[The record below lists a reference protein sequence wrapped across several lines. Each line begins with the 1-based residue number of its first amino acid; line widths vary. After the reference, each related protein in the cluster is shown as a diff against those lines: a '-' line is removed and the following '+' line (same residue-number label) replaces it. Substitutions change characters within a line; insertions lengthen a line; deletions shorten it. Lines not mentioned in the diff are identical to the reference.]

1 MRVVNLIEF
10 ALFENE
16 LSKMFDRRV
25 ELTVNSV
32 MLRDLSLKT
41 AVEILTQSSR
51 DAEKRREVMYSS
63 EKIK

>member
-51 DAEKRREVMYSS
+51 DAEKLREVMYSS

>member
-10 ALFENE
+10 ALFEKE

-51 DAEKRREVMYSS
+51 DAEKLREVMYSS

>member
-10 ALFENE
+10 ALFEKE
-16 LSKMFDRRV
+16 LSKMFDPRV

-41 AVEILTQSSR
+41 AVEILAQSSR

>member
-10 ALFENE
+10 ALFEKE

-41 AVEILTQSSR
+41 AVEI
-51 DAEKRREVMYSS
+51 
-63 EKIK
+63 

>member
-1 MRVVNLIEF
+1 MRVVNFIEF
-10 ALFENE
+10 ALYENE

>member
-10 ALFENE
+10 ALFEKE

>member
-10 ALFENE
+10 ALFKKE

-51 DAEKRREVMYSS
+51 DAEKLREVMYSS

>member
-1 MRVVNLIEF
+1 MWVVNLIEF
-10 ALFENE
+10 ALFEKE

>member
-10 ALFENE
+10 ALFEKE

-41 AVEILTQSSR
+41 AVEILAQSSR

>member
-25 ELTVNSV
+25 ELMVNSV

-41 AVEILTQSSR
+41 AVEILTQR
-51 DAEKRREVMYSS
+51 CRETQRSDVF
-63 EKIK
+63 

>member
-1 MRVVNLIEF
+1 MWVVNLIEF

-51 DAEKRREVMYSS
+51 DAEKLREVMYSS